1 VLGHIGK
8 NGVYCDLVKNVKEAF
23 EVCELVRIDC
33 QGMKGSDFRKIGA
46 KLKVYS
52 NYYSLEICYF
62 KSCVQPLVEPVGWV
76 MNRFAGSCSMCA
88 RIF

>member
-1 VLGHIGK
+1 MLGHIGK

-46 KLKVYS
+46 KLKV
-52 NYYSLEICYF
+52 
-62 KSCVQPLVEPVGWV
+62 
-76 MNRFAGSCSMCA
+76 
-88 RIF
+88 

>member
-1 VLGHIGK
+1 MLTLSCVGLGHVGK

-46 KLKVYS
+46 KLKV
-52 NYYSLEICYF
+52 
-62 KSCVQPLVEPVGWV
+62 
-76 MNRFAGSCSMCA
+76 
-88 RIF
+88 

>member
-1 VLGHIGK
+1 MLGLGRVGK

-46 KLKVYS
+46 KLKV
-52 NYYSLEICYF
+52 
-62 KSCVQPLVEPVGWV
+62 
-76 MNRFAGSCSMCA
+76 
-88 RIF
+88 